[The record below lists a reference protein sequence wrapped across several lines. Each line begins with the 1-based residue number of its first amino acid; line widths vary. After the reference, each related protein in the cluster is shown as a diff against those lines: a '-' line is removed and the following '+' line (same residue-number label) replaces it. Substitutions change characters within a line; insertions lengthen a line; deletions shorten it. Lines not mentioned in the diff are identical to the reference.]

1 MAVGGS
7 GVAVAVGSGVGVDV
21 LSDSA
26 IDSLAPG
33 EGEKKPTD
41 DAPDTSE
48 MAKLVMARQA
58 SGRDV
63 LRLQKLIAQQMEQAA
78 PKRKPRR
85 SSSSRKDD
93 GLKSG
98 GAGKATVV
106 I

>member
-1 MAVGGS
+1 
-7 GVAVAVGSGVGVDV
+7 
-21 LSDSA
+21 
-26 IDSLAPG
+26 
-33 EGEKKPTD
+33 
-41 DAPDTSE
+41 
-48 MAKLVMARQA
+48 MAKRVMERQA
-58 SGRDV
+58 SGRDAPVSADV

-106 I
+106 ISMGPGERRLGGL